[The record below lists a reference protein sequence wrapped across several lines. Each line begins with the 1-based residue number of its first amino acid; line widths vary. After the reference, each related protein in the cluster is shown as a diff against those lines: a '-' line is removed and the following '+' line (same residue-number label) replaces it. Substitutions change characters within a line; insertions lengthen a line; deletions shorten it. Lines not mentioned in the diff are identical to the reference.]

1 MPEAERRTAKG
12 KAAVATCKQCA
23 RYLDPLFRLCQ
34 KKVCSTSTLQ
44 ECRLGILVIL

>member
-23 RYLDPLFRLCQ
+23 RYLDPLFKLCQ
-34 KKVCSTSTLQ
+34 KKVCTTCSTL
-44 ECRLGILVIL
+44 LHVLSNIV